1 MMILE
6 LRVLWDA
13 FGLINTTLKLS
24 PCSSIAQCTT
34 LKSDL
39 AMCCSILLGGGIPS
53 KTHHPTLLASLAA
66 GIPTVSWDTK
76 EVSITTLESV
86 VVIADNVSGAYF

>member
-1 MMILE
+1 MILE

-76 EVSITTLESV
+76 EVSIATLESV
-86 VVIADNVSGAYF
+86 VVLYR